1 MTRMQSGLEPGNSK
15 PGRARRPGVRCT
27 STDGDHAALQT
38 HPKQPRKRSPG
49 SPGGGSAPKN
59 GPGRG
64 NEVIVRLPKWL
75 MPPGALAFTAYPVIF
90 VSREVVSPTRLGNL
104 LLHERV
110 HLGQQRRWALFGL
123 GVGLLAWW
131 VLYLAALPMWWNP
144 LRRSAETEAYR
155 AQGFTDSQINTWL
168 TQAPYWLAPRGDK

>member
-1 MTRMQSGLEPGNSK
+1 
-15 PGRARRPGVRCT
+15 
-27 STDGDHAALQT
+27 
-38 HPKQPRKRSPG
+38 
-49 SPGGGSAPKN
+49 
-59 GPGRG
+59 
-64 NEVIVRLPKWL
+64 

-90 VSREVVSPTRLGNL
+90 VSREVVSPTWLGNL

-155 AQGFTDSQINTWL
+155 AQGFTDAQINTWL